1 MPQQFPELALP
12 PRIAACTDEH
22 CLNYLRQ
29 PATDPIGDR
38 VLGERPIERDLA
50 DPGAIAVID
59 STQRESG

>member
-22 CLNYLRQ
+22 FLNYLSQ